1 MPQIT
6 ETELRKQIEKS
17 NFAKLYFLYGE
28 EKYMVGYFAGKIAEK
43 AGSQGLRDFNL
54 QKLSGDAGIDQIA
67 AAVESLPVMAQR
79 KCVAVADLDIN
90 ALHGAEPSK
99 LQEMI
104 AGLPDTCVL
113 VIYLVSLDFDERRDR
128 KWKRFIAEAGKAG
141 VVVEFRRRTE
151 QQLEKL
157 VCSGTSRRG
166 CEISRANAGRMIKSC
181 GTDMQ
186 TVQNEMEKL
195 CAYTGSGE
203 ITAETVGRLT
213 TKNLEARVFDLSKAI
228 MAGDGDKAY
237 NILDQLLYQHEEPVA
252 VLSVLSGAYLDMYRV
267 RISIQSGFSAMEP
280 AKYFDYAHK
289 EFRLANAE
297 RTAKRYSDQMLRES
311 LAALLKADI
320 ALKSAHG
327 DRRII
332 LEKLIA
338 QLIWISEREK
348 VV

>member
-104 AGLPDTCVL
+104 EGLPDTCVL

-128 KWKRFIAEAGKAG
+128 KWKKFIAEAGRAG

-157 VCSGTSRRG
+157 VCSGASRRG

-203 ITAETVGRLT
+203 ITAETADMLT
-213 TKNLEARVFDLSKAI
+213 TKNLEARVFDLSKAT
-228 MAGDGDKAY
+228 MAGDGDRAY

-289 EFRLANAE
+289 EFRLTNAE
-297 RTAKRYSDQMLRES
+297 RIAKRYSDQMLRES

-348 VV
+348 VG